1 MKKIK
6 ILRILNRLNLGGPT
20 YNVVFLTKLLSNKFE
35 TLLVAGSKMK
45 DEESSEF
52 ILKKYNLN
60 HVNISSMSRNINFF
74 NDIISFFQIIKI
86 ILKYKPDIVHTHAAK
101 SGFLGRIACLF
112 FPKIIVFHTYH
123 GHVFHSYFN
132 KFISN
137 IFILIEKILSIRT
150 SKIITISKIQKE
162 EICNKF
168 KIANEKKFEIVK
180 LAIDLENLKYDL
192 KYEKK
197 EFKNKYK
204 ISNQVTIGIVGR
216 LTNIK
221 NQKFILDIAK
231 EIKVEVSMPITFFI
245 IGDGEDKN
253 MLLSYAKNL
262 GLKVAD
268 KQQNIDGNQDIIFTS
283 WIKDL
288 NKIYPGLDIVC
299 NTSKNEGTPL
309 SLIEAM
315 AYKKPIVATNV
326 GGVKDLIIENTNGF
340 CIDINDKEKFKNKIK
355 IIINNKNLRL
365 NMGENGFNYVNKN
378 YSSQNLVKNIEKLY
392 LDEIEKRNKSRR

>member
-35 TLLVAGSKMK
+35 TILVAGSKMK

-52 ILKKYNLN
+52 ILKKYNLD
-60 HVNISSMSRNINFF
+60 HVNISSMSRNINIFS
-74 NDIISFFQIIKI
+74 DIISFFQIIKI
-86 ILKYKPDIVHTHAAK
+86 ILKYKPNIVHTHAAK

-137 IFILIEKILSIRT
+137 IFVLIEKILSIRT
-150 SKIITISKIQKE
+150 NKIITISKIQKE
-162 EICNKF
+162 EICNRF
-168 KIANEKKFEIVK
+168 KIANEKKFEVVQ

-192 KYEKK
+192 EYEKK

-204 ISNQVTIGIVGR
+204 ISNQVAIGIVGR

-221 NQKFILDIAK
+221 NQKLILDIAK
-231 EIKVEVSMPITFFI
+231 EIKREVSVPVTFFI

-253 MLLSYAKNL
+253 MLFNYAKNL
-262 GLKVAD
+262 ELKFAD
-268 KQQNIDGNQDIIFTS
+268 NQQNIDGNQDIIFTS

-326 GGVKDLIIENTNGF
+326 GGVKDLIIENKNGF
-340 CIDINDKEKFKNKIK
+340 CIDIKDKKKFKNKIK
-355 IIINNKNLRL
+355 DLINDKNLRL
-365 NMGENGFNYVNKN
+365 DMGENGFNYVNKN
-378 YSSQNLVKNIEKLY
+378 FSTRNLIQKMEKLY
-392 LDEIEKRNKSRR
+392 LNEIEKNKSRQ

>member
-1 MKKIK
+1 M
-6 ILRILNRLNLGGPT
+6 
-20 YNVVFLTKLLSNKFE
+20 
-35 TLLVAGSKMK
+35 
-45 DEESSEF
+45 
-52 ILKKYNLN
+52 
-60 HVNISSMSRNINFF
+60 
-74 NDIISFFQIIKI
+74 QQ
-86 ILKYKPDIVHTHAAK
+86 K

-253 MLLSYAKNL
+253 MLLNYAKNL

-340 CIDINDKEKFKNKIK
+340 CIDINDKEKFKK
-355 IIINNKNLRL
+355 
-365 NMGENGFNYVNKN
+365 
-378 YSSQNLVKNIEKLY
+378 QN
-392 LDEIEKRNKSRR
+392 